1 MAIDFTLEHP
11 DRVTALVAVATA
23 LGGFEELE
31 EEETW
36 WEERAA
42 PFEAAMDAGDHPGAV
57 DAELAIWAPMG
68 TDDDAGRRIREI
80 AMDNIH
86 ELTMDESSI
95 EELDPP
101 AAVRLGEIDV
111 PTLVVIADHD
121 PPDKQRLA
129 GFVAKGV
136 LDGRSVTI
144 EADHVVNLRNPRAF
158 DAAVLPFLA
167 SALA

>member
-1 MAIDFTLEHP
+1 M
-11 DRVTALVAVATA
+11 ATA

-31 EEETW
+31 EEESW

-42 PFEAAMDAGDHPGAV
+42 PIEAAMDAGDHPGAI

-80 AMDNIH
+80 AIDNIH

-101 AAVRLGEIDV
+101 AATRLDEIDV
-111 PTLVVIADHD
+111 PTLVVIAEHD
-121 PPDKQRLA
+121 PPDMQRLA
-129 GFVAKGV
+129 GLVAKGV
-136 LDGRSVTI
+136 LDGRSVSLN
-144 EADHVVNLRNPRAF
+144 ADHVVNLRNPEAF
-158 DAAVLPFLA
+158 DAAVLPFLT